1 MTKKQITEHT
11 NENRGFN
18 VTFLSPR
25 QLALRWDCS
34 PTSAQRIAKKAGIA
48 RYCLGD
54 GKNGM
59 VRYRLTEIQ
68 AYEEQRRIGYAE

>member
-1 MTKKQITEHT
+1 MTKKQISEHSD
-11 NENRGFN
+11 ENSIAKSA
-18 VTFLSPR
+18 FLSPR
-25 QLALRWDCS
+25 QLAARWDCS

-54 GKNGM
+54 GRNGM

-68 AYEEQRRIGYAE
+68 TYEEQRRIGYAE